1 MRNVSH
7 NLLMFPNG
15 LTIVAMLV
23 FTQYSGA
30 GVDYCQLP
38 LDVRGVVAVAV
49 AGPAQRVGQHQ
60 VRPLL
65 PARQRPVAQIV

>member
-1 MRNVSH
+1 MFTLDSVHCSLNILVLELVS
-7 NLLMFPNG
+7 
-15 LTIVAMLV
+15 
-23 FTQYSGA
+23 
-30 GVDYCQLP
+30 CWLP